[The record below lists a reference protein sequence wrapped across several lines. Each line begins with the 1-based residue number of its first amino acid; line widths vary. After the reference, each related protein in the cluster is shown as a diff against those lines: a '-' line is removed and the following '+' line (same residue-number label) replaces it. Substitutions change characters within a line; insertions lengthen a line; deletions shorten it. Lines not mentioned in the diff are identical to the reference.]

1 MKGSIKLHRSIV
13 NWEWYSE
20 PNAMRVFIHCL
31 LKAQSIDSD
40 FKSITIKRGS
50 FITGR
55 NILAKELG
63 LTPQQVRTVLNKLKD
78 TSELNITSTTKG
90 TLIEVINY
98 NTYQVSDTPIKPITK
113 TPRKTIE
120 EREVE
125 FRDSLVEYVDKYGKA
140 MIRAFF
146 EYWTEKKPKG
156 KKMRFEMQKVFD
168 INKRLV
174 TWSSKDWNSSTKITK
189 ADDDLLEHIKKQMKK

>member
-31 LKAQSIDSD
+31 LKAQSIDSE
-40 FKSITIKRGS
+40 FKSMTIKRGS

-63 LTPQQVRTVLNKLKD
+63 LTPQQVRTVLDKLKN

-90 TLIEVINY
+90 TLIEVVNY
-98 NTYQVSDTPIKPITK
+98 NTYQVDDNPVKPIKKSSTAS
-113 TPRKTIE
+113 IE
-120 EREVE
+120 EREII
-125 FRDSLVEYVDKYGKA
+125 FRDSLVEHVNKYGKV
-140 MIRAFF
+140 MIRDFF
-146 EYWTEKKPKG
+146 DYWTERKPKG

-168 INKRLV
+168 IKKRLV
-174 TWSSKDWNSSTKITK
+174 TWSSKDWNKTQITK
-189 ADDDLLEHIKKQMKK
+189 GDEDFTNYVLKQIKK

>member
-1 MKGSIKLHRSIV
+1 MKGSIKLHRSIMS
-13 NWEWYSE
+13 WEWYKE
-20 PNAMRVFIHCL
+20 PNTMRLFIHCL
-31 LKAQSIDSD
+31 LKAQYQDSK
-40 FKSITIKRGS
+40 FKGLTIKRGS

-55 NILAKELG
+55 NVLGQELG
-63 LTPQQVRTVLNKLKD
+63 LTPQQVRTILNKLKD
-78 TSELNITSTTKG
+78 TEEINISSTTRG
-90 TLIEVINY
+90 TLIEVVNY
-98 NTYQVSDTPIKPITK
+98 ESYQVSDTPIKPITK
-113 TPRKTIE
+113 APRKTIE
-120 EREVE
+120 EREIE

-146 EYWTEKKPKG
+146 EYWTEKQPKG

-168 INKRLV
+168 IKKRLV

>member
-20 PNAMRVFIHCL
+20 PNTMRVFIHCL
-31 LKAQSIDSD
+31 LKAQSIDSE
-40 FKSITIKRGS
+40 FKSMTIKRGS

-63 LTPQQVRTVLNKLKD
+63 LTPQQVRTVLDKLKN

-90 TLIEVINY
+90 TLIEVVNY
-98 NTYQVSDTPIKPITK
+98 NTYQVDDNPVKPIKKSSTAS
-113 TPRKTIE
+113 IE
-120 EREVE
+120 EREII
-125 FRDSLVEYVDKYGKA
+125 FRDSLVEHVNKYGKV
-140 MIRAFF
+140 MIRDFF
-146 EYWTEKKPKG
+146 DYWTERKPKG

-168 INKRLV
+168 IKKRLV
-174 TWSSKDWNSSTKITK
+174 TWSSKDWNKTQITK
-189 ADDDLLEHIKKQMKK
+189 GDEDFTNYVLKQIKK

>member
-1 MKGSIKLHRSIV
+1 MKGSIKLHRSIMG
-13 NWEWYSE
+13 WEWYKE
-20 PNAMRVFIHCL
+20 PNTMRLFIHCL
-31 LKAQSIDSD
+31 LKAQYQDSK
-40 FKSITIKRGS
+40 FKGLTIKRGS

-55 NILAKELG
+55 NVLGQELG
-63 LTPQQVRTVLNKLKD
+63 LTPQQVRTILNKLKE
-78 TSELNITSTTKG
+78 TEEINISSTTRG
-90 TLIEVINY
+90 TLIEVVNY
-98 NTYQVSDTPIKPITK
+98 ESYQVSDTPIKPITK
-113 TPRKTIE
+113 APRKTIE
-120 EREVE
+120 EREIE

-146 EYWTEKKPKG
+146 EYWTEKQPKG

-168 INKRLV
+168 IKKRLV